1 MEDSTKRITMI
12 LYILNEGD
20 VKDPKDKWDIIPNKL
35 YTIGR
40 SKKESN
46 LPIDE
51 KLLSRKHAE
60 LIYYH
65 AKKIMVRDLDSR
77 NGTYINKK
85 RIDPLKDTYFTIK
98 DHLSLGNENN
108 EIVFIDG
115 KEEAKSKDS
124 ELEKKER
131 INNDAK
137 KSYNSNYYP
146 NENKRSYLGLDTYP
160 SRQRERSRS
169 RETYRD
175 QERPRSR
182 NYSREKENSYKRSTR
197 NYIEKEYQKREY
209 DDNDRRNTYEN
220 EKTSKEKSFER
231 YRELERRENSK
242 KSERRE
248 RREEYLKEMRDRDRD
263 QDRDRDRDRERYR
276 DEVGINSMYGRSKR
290 NNDNDDELSRDRI
303 VLNIDK
309 NKRIEE
315 QLRNIPED
323 VGYIKCYVSGYM
335 ILNVK
340 K

>member
-1 MEDSTKRITMI
+1 MEDSARRITMI

-20 VKDPKDKWDIIPNKL
+20 VKEPKDKWDIIPNKL

-85 RIDPLKDTYFTIK
+85 RIEPLKDTYFTIK
-98 DHLSLGNENN
+98 DRLSLGNENS

-131 INNDAK
+131 INNDIN

-146 NENKRSYLGLDTYP
+146 NDNKRSYFGLDTYP
-160 SRQRERSRS
+160 TRLRERSRS

-182 NYSREKENSYKRSTR
+182 NYSRERENSYKRSTR
-197 NYIEKEYQKREY
+197 NYIEKEYQKMEF
-209 DDNDRRNTYEN
+209 DDNNRRNTYEN
-220 EKTSKEKSFER
+220 EKTSMGKSFER

-263 QDRDRDRDRERYR
+263 QDRERERERYR
-276 DEVGINSMYGRSKR
+276 DDVGINSLYRRSKR
-290 NNDNDDELSRDRI
+290 NNDNEDEFSRDRI